1 MNKIMQMNS
10 FSHNGTITTQSAN
23 ARQVIPYISE
33 ADKLQFSEN
42 INKWMLADK
51 QLQMYNEKIKSLRE
65 TKAQMSRNI
74 IEYMENKNIANNKIK
89 FKTGELC
96 LHTKKD
102 YSPLTFTYVESC
114 LTKAI
119 DNPSDVQY
127 IMQLLKNNRSVKE
140 SQDVK
145 IIRYMDA

>member
-1 MNKIMQMNS
+1 MNKITPLHD
-10 FSHNGTITTQSAN
+10 FSHTSNN
-23 ARQVIPYISE
+23 VRHVVPYISE
-33 ADKLQFSEN
+33 TDKLQFSEN
-42 INKWMLADK
+42 VNKWLQIDK

-65 TKAQMSRNI
+65 TKTQVSRNI

-96 LHTKKD
+96 LQTKKD

-114 LTKAI
+114 LAKVI
-119 DNPSDVQY
+119 DNPNDVQY

-145 IIRYMDA
+145 ITRYIDA

>member
-1 MNKIMQMNS
+1 VR
-10 FSHNGTITTQSAN
+10 H
-23 ARQVIPYISE
+23 VVPYISE
-33 ADKLQFSEN
+33 TDKLQFSEN
-42 INKWMLADK
+42 VNKWLQIDK

-65 TKAQMSRNI
+65 TKTQVSRNI

-96 LHTKKD
+96 LQTKKD

-114 LTKAI
+114 LAKVI
-119 DNPSDVQY
+119 DNPNDVQY

-145 IIRYMDA
+145 ITRYIDA

>member
-10 FSHNGTITTQSAN
+10 FSHTGTTTSGS
-23 ARQVIPYISE
+23 ARQVVPYISE
-33 ADKLQFSEN
+33 TEKIQFSEN
-42 INKWMLADK
+42 VNKWMLADK

-65 TKAQMSRNI
+65 TKAQVSKHI

-96 LHTKKD
+96 LQTKKD

-119 DNPSDVQY
+119 DNPDDVQY
-127 IMQLLKNNRSVKE
+127 IMQLLKNNRSIKE

>member
-1 MNKIMQMNS
+1 MNKIMPMNS
-10 FSHNGTITTQSAN
+10 FSHNGTTTSSAN
-23 ARQVIPYISE
+23 VRQVVPYISE

-65 TKAQMSRNI
+65 TKAQVCRNI

-114 LTKAI
+114 LTKVI

>member
-1 MNKIMQMNS
+1 MNKIMPMNS
-10 FSHNGTITTQSAN
+10 FSHTSNTTTAN
-23 ARQVIPYISE
+23 ARHVVPYISE

-42 INKWMLADK
+42 INKWMQVDK

-65 TKAQMSRNI
+65 TKTQISRNI

-89 FKTGELC
+89 FKTGELG

-119 DNPSDVQY
+119 DNPSYVQY

-140 SQDVK
+140 SQDIK

>member
-10 FSHNGTITTQSAN
+10 FSHNGTTIPSAN
-23 ARQVIPYISE
+23 ARQVVPYISE

-65 TKAQMSRNI
+65 TKAQVCRNI

-114 LTKAI
+114 LIKAI

>member
-1 MNKIMQMNS
+1 MNKIMPMNS
-10 FSHNGTITTQSAN
+10 FSHNGTTTSSAN
-23 ARQVIPYISE
+23 VRQVVPYISE

-114 LTKAI
+114 LTKVI

>member
-1 MNKIMQMNS
+1 MNKIMPMNS
-10 FSHNGTITTQSAN
+10 FSHNGTTTSSAN
-23 ARQVIPYISE
+23 VRQVVPYISE

-51 QLQMYNEKIKSLRE
+51 QLQLYNEKIKSLRE
-65 TKAQMSRNI
+65 TKAQVCRNI

-114 LTKAI
+114 LTKVI

>member
-1 MNKIMQMNS
+1 MNKIMTMNS
-10 FSHNGTITTQSAN
+10 FSHNGTTTTPSAN
-23 ARQVIPYISE
+23 VRQVIPYISE

-51 QLQMYNEKIKSLRE
+51 QLQMYNEKIKGLRE
-65 TKAQMSRNI
+65 TKAQVCRNI

>member
-1 MNKIMQMNS
+1 MNKIMPMNS
-10 FSHNGTITTQSAN
+10 FSHNGTTTQSAN
-23 ARQVIPYISE
+23 ARQVVPYISE

-42 INKWMLADK
+42 INKWMQADK

-65 TKAQMSRNI
+65 TKAQVCRNI

-119 DNPSDVQY
+119 DNHDDVQY

-145 IIRYMDA
+145 IIRYMDV

>member
-1 MNKIMQMNS
+1 MNKIMPMNS
-10 FSHNGTITTQSAN
+10 FSHNGTTTSSAN
-23 ARQVIPYISE
+23 VRQVVPYISE

-51 QLQMYNEKIKSLRE
+51 QLQMYNEKIKSLRQ

-114 LTKAI
+114 LTKVI